1 MKKEYVAP
9 TMVCEEFAANE
20 YVAACGDSGVVYK
33 FKCNAG
39 SRSSKYNVYLA
50 DGSPYCT
57 SGLDFGNKNIRG
69 WDYYHP
75 CYDADSQQGYHEADS
90 DTGFVKGYMY
100 KQDRYGN
107 NTGSKI
113 DVIIWTENY
122 TNCHCTT
129 DLDMNSWE
137 TAKS

>member
-1 MKKEYVAP
+1 MKKQYITPSLIGER
-9 TMVCEEFAANE
+9 FLANE
-20 YVAACGDSGVVYK
+20 YISACGDSGKVYK

-39 SRSSKYNVYLA
+39 SKRKEYNVYLS

-57 SGLDFGNKNIRG
+57 SGKDYGNKEIWG
-69 WDYYHP
+69 WEHYSP
-75 CYDADSQQGYHEADS
+75 CYDEQTGEGYHEAESDS
-90 DTGFVKGYMY
+90 VFLKGYMY
-100 KQDRYGN
+100 EQGYRGAD
-107 NTGSKI
+107 TGEKI

-129 DLDMNSWE
+129 DLNISSWE

>member
-1 MKKEYVAP
+1 MKKNYVTP

-20 YVAACGDSGVVYK
+20 YVAACGDSGTVYK

-39 SRSSKYNVYLA
+39 SKESEYNVYLEN
-50 DGSPYCT
+50 GSPYCT
-57 SGLDFGNKNIRG
+57 SGKDYGNQYIKDWG
-69 WDYYHP
+69 GYQP
-75 CYDADSQQGYHEADS
+75 CFDPDTLQGYHEAES
-90 DTGFVKGYMY
+90 NSVFLKGYMY
-100 KQDRYGN
+100 KQDSGGD
-107 NTGSKI
+107 NTGRRI

-129 DLDMNSWE
+129 DLDMAKWE